1 MAWRR
6 SGSDSPQ
13 VQMFDLVSLVESA
26 GYLGLFAII
35 FAESGILIGF
45 FLPGDSLLF
54 TAGFL
59 ASQGYLAIGPLII
72 LLFIAAVAGDAV
84 GYLFGKKIGPRIF
97 SRPKSFWFNPA
108 HIEKTKLFF
117 ERYGAKTILLSRFLP
132 AVRTFAPIMAGGGGL
147 RYRVFAIYNAIG
159 ALAWAVG
166 VTMLGY
172 IFGQTVPNADEYLV
186 PIVLLIIVLSLLPT
200 VWQIIKEKRKV

>member
-1 MAWRR
+1 
-6 SGSDSPQ
+6 
-13 VQMFDLVSLVESA
+13 MFDLVPLVESA
-26 GYLGLFAII
+26 GYLGIALII

-59 ASQGYLAIGPLII
+59 ASQGLLSIVPLII

-84 GYLFGKKIGPRIF
+84 GYFFGHKVGPKIF

-108 HIEKTKLFF
+108 HIEKTRTFF
-117 ERYGAKTILLSRFLP
+117 ERYGATTILLARFLP
-132 AVRTFAPIMAGGGGL
+132 AVRTFAPIMAGVGGMS
-147 RYRVFAIYNAIG
+147 YRVFATYNAVG
-159 ALAWAVG
+159 ALAWACG
-166 VTMLGY
+166 ITLLGY
-172 IFGQTVPNADEYLV
+172 FFGQIIPNPDKYLIPV
-186 PIVLLIIVLSLLPT
+186 VLVIIVLSVLPT

>member
-1 MAWRR
+1 
-6 SGSDSPQ
+6 
-13 VQMFDLVSLVESA
+13 MFDLVSLVEGA

-59 ASQGYLAIGPLII
+59 ASQGYLAIAPLII
-72 LLFIAAVAGDAV
+72 LLFIAAVLGDAV
-84 GYLFGKKIGPRIF
+84 GYLFGKKVGPRIF

-108 HIEKTKLFF
+108 HIERTRTFF

-132 AVRTFAPIMAGGGGL
+132 AVRTVAPIMAGIGGM
-147 RYRVFAIYNAIG
+147 RYRVFALYNAIG
-159 ALAWAVG
+159 ALLWACG
-166 VTMLGY
+166 LTLLGY
-172 IFGQTVPNADEYLV
+172 FFGRTIPNADKYLV
-186 PIVLLIIVLSLLPT
+186 PIVLAIIILSILPT
-200 VWQIIKEKRKV
+200 IWQIIRERRRI

>member
-1 MAWRR
+1 
-6 SGSDSPQ
+6 
-13 VQMFDLVSLVESA
+13 MFDLVSLVEGA

-59 ASQGYLAIGPLII
+59 ASQNYLSIIPLII

-84 GYLFGKKIGPRIF
+84 GYLFGKKVGPRIF

-108 HIEKTKLFF
+108 HIERTRTFF

-132 AVRTFAPIMAGGGGL
+132 AVRTVAPIMAGIGGM

-159 ALAWAVG
+159 ALVWAG
-166 VTMLGY
+166 GLTLLGY
-172 IFGQTVPNADEYLV
+172 LFGQTIPNANKYIVPVVLV
-186 PIVLLIIVLSLLPT
+186 IIVLSILPT
-200 VWQIIKEKRKV
+200 IWQIIRERRKIKI

>member
-1 MAWRR
+1 
-6 SGSDSPQ
+6 
-13 VQMFDLVSLVESA
+13 MFDLVPLVESA
-26 GYLGLFAII
+26 GYLGIALII

-59 ASQGYLAIGPLII
+59 ASQGLLSIVPLII

-84 GYLFGKKIGPRIF
+84 GYFFGHKVGPKIF

-108 HIEKTKLFF
+108 HIEKTRTFF
-117 ERYGAKTILLSRFLP
+117 ERYGAKTILLARFLP
-132 AVRTFAPIMAGGGGL
+132 AVRTFAPIMAGVGGMS
-147 RYRVFAIYNAIG
+147 YRVFATYNAVG
-159 ALAWAVG
+159 ALAWACG
-166 VTMLGY
+166 ITLLGY
-172 IFGQTVPNADEYLV
+172 FFGQIIPNPDKYLIPV
-186 PIVLLIIVLSLLPT
+186 VLVIIVLSVLPT

>member
-1 MAWRR
+1 
-6 SGSDSPQ
+6 
-13 VQMFDLVSLVESA
+13 MFDLVPLVESA
-26 GYLGLFAII
+26 GYLGIALII

-59 ASQGYLAIGPLII
+59 ASQGLLSIVPLII

-84 GYLFGKKIGPRIF
+84 GYFFGHKVGPKIF

-108 HIEKTKLFF
+108 HIEKTRTFF
-117 ERYGAKTILLSRFLP
+117 ERYGAKTILLARFLP
-132 AVRTFAPIMAGGGGL
+132 AVRTFAPIMAGVGGMS
-147 RYRVFAIYNAIG
+147 YRVFATYNAIG
-159 ALAWAVG
+159 ALAWACG
-166 VTMLGY
+166 VTLLGY
-172 IFGQTVPNADEYLV
+172 FFGQIIPNPDKYLIPV
-186 PIVLLIIVLSLLPT
+186 VLVIIVLSVLPT

>member
-1 MAWRR
+1 
-6 SGSDSPQ
+6 
-13 VQMFDLVSLVESA
+13 MFDLVSLVEGA

-59 ASQGYLAIGPLII
+59 ASQGYLAIVPLVI
-72 LLFIAAVAGDAV
+72 LLFIAAVLGDAV
-84 GYLFGKKIGPRIF
+84 GYLFGKKVGPKIF
-97 SRPKSFWFNPA
+97 SRPKSLWFNPA
-108 HIEKTKLFF
+108 HIEKTKTFF

-132 AVRTFAPIMAGGGGL
+132 AVRTFAPIMAGVGGM

-159 ALAWAVG
+159 ALAWAGG
-166 VTMLGY
+166 VTLLGY
-172 IFGQTVPNADEYLV
+172 IFGQTIPNADRYIV
-186 PIVLLIIVLSLLPT
+186 PVVLAIIILSILPT
-200 VWQIIKEKRKV
+200 AWQIIKEKRKL

>member
-1 MAWRR
+1 
-6 SGSDSPQ
+6 
-13 VQMFDLVSLVESA
+13 MFDLVPLVESA
-26 GYLGLFAII
+26 GYLGIALII

-59 ASQGYLAIGPLII
+59 ASQGLLSIVPLII

-84 GYLFGKKIGPRIF
+84 GYFFGHKVGPKIF

-108 HIEKTKLFF
+108 HIEKTRTFF
-117 ERYGAKTILLSRFLP
+117 ERYGAKTILLARFLP
-132 AVRTFAPIMAGGGGL
+132 AVRTFAPIMAGVGGMS
-147 RYRVFAIYNAIG
+147 YRIFATYNAVG
-159 ALAWAVG
+159 ALAWACG
-166 VTMLGY
+166 ITLLGY
-172 IFGQTVPNADEYLV
+172 FFGQIIPNPDKYLIPV
-186 PIVLLIIVLSLLPT
+186 VLVIIVLSVLPT